1 MKNWT
6 ETLTEKLKLSKVP
19 KKLWT
24 YLMVDFI
31 TKLPLVAGKD
41 VILVI
46 CDRLFKII
54 HFVATTEGLARLF
67 RNNVWKFH
75 KLPESVVSDKRPQF
89 ALKLTKELN
98 RMLGIETK
106 LLILFHPQ
114 TDGQMEKMNQKLEQ
128 YLWFFVNHRQ
138 KNWLEWLAMAEF
150 AANNKS
156 T

>member
-67 RNNVWKFH
+67 RNNVWKLH